1 MLLKRD
7 SHLLP
12 FLQFDTGRERALM
25 SPRII
30 IWLLLIKLIFHP
42 RSKNIYERFTLWIR
56 HSATVKMSGMEAW
69 NRSEKDQ
76 SHLTGYSSKDLRLLG
91 AYVQPRF
98 AEVALQIWG
107 FPLWVCTKTAAA
119 AACEQAFAGWWPQVD
134 LAVSFRHYQQGR
146 GHPRGCCSPLA
157 LEMQCVLWCN
167 PMHLEL
173 CTPQAPSTLPFS
185 KTKITA
191 LKLPLRSVLE

>member
-7 SHLLP
+7 CHLLP
-12 FLQFDTGRERALM
+12 FLQFDTGRERTLM

-42 RSKNIYERFTLWIR
+42 RFKNIYERFTLWIQ
-56 HSATVKMSGMEAW
+56 HSATVETSGMEAW

-91 AYVQPRF
+91 TYVQPRF

-107 FPLWVCTKTAAA
+107 FCRVSAVCRFGDFHS
-119 AACEQAFAGWWPQVD
+119 E
-134 LAVSFRHYQQGR
+134 H
-146 GHPRGCCSPLA
+146 
-157 LEMQCVLWCN
+157 
-167 PMHLEL
+167 
-173 CTPQAPSTLPFS
+173 
-185 KTKITA
+185 A
-191 LKLPLRSVLE
+191 LKPQLLLRVSRHLQDGGPRWIWLFRSGITSRAEDIQGAVAPC